1 MTDAEEAGAFPASE
15 LDALLD
21 HLFVR
26 TGLDFRRY
34 ARRSVE
40 RRLRHLMQ
48 QENLGSV
55 REVRAHLASAAAAK
69 AFAERLCVNV
79 TAMFRDPPFWVA
91 LRDRVVPRLRGL
103 PLVRVWSAG
112 CATGEEAYSLAILLR
127 EAGLLSRTRIYATDV
142 DEAALERARGGEYPL
157 DHMRDSTQAYQR
169 AGGTAAFSDY
179 YDARAGGATM
189 RGPLRRAILF
199 ARHNLVTDAS
209 FNAFHLVLCRNVLIY
224 FGPALQEQVRALL
237 AESLVPGGVLGVG
250 ARELVATGAGCGYL
264 ELDAAA
270 RLYRRADGDGGD
282 GGSGGS
288 GGSGGADRFDRPPP

>member
-1 MTDAEEAGAFPASE
+1 VTGAGEGGAFPASE

-48 QENLGSV
+48 QENLASV
-55 REVRAHLASAAAAK
+55 REVRARLASAAAAK

-79 TAMFRDPPFWVA
+79 TAMFRDPPFWAA
-91 LRDRVVPRLRGL
+91 LRARVVPLLRPL

-127 EAGLLSRTRIYATDV
+127 EAGMLPRARIYATDV
-142 DEAALERARGGEYPL
+142 DEAALERARAGEYPL
-157 DHMRDSTQAYQR
+157 DHTRESTHAYQR

-189 RGPLRRAILF
+189 RTPLRRAIVF

-209 FNAFHLVLCRNVLIY
+209 INAFHLVLCRNVLIY
-224 FGPALQEQVRALL
+224 FGPALQEQVRALI
-237 AESLVPGGVLGVG
+237 AESLAPGGVLGVG
-250 ARELVATGAGCGYL
+250 ARELVATGPGHGYA
-264 ELDAAA
+264 EVDAAA
-270 RLYRRADGDGGD
+270 RLYRRTGDAD
-282 GGSGGS
+282 
-288 GGSGGADRFDRPPP
+288 